1 MSQEDWSSWVEEQC
15 HDNGWTH
22 PPSISPLIWRELIDR
37 GGKGAY
43 VGSLSEFE
51 EYTQHYYGI
60 SPSTTVE
67 MDAKI
72 SAENLDAF
80 HSLQLEKGRNI
91 PSKPLHVCITQASSP
106 LAYQLAPLLLS
117 KKVFGDR
124 KIHLHLY
131 DTQDK
136 QEILQG
142 VSMELYD
149 MAHPLLAGVTCTDS
163 VQEAFR
169 EISALYI
176 LDYYND
182 SSTGTNEEL
191 SEIAQRYSKYAGILD
206 YSADKDVRVVLIGPY
221 SNTGAGIMSKFV
233 SSIDRK
239 NFISSSSLAEH
250 QASTILA
257 TKMNTTTA
265 DVTHVGILGRSQG
278 EVIAD
283 TGHVLVKNF
292 QGSVVGPNDFSINLS
307 QCLFDNKW
315 VKDDFPML
323 FSKRHTNSGCY
334 GNQGLCLAEA
344 VVLCKLMKSWCDG
357 DEMWHSVGT
366 VHEEDQDV
374 VVSYPCICKDG
385 KWERVSGID
394 IGEEVKEA
402 LETVVVKLKDKL
414 KEAFSFIN
422 KEQDSD
428 TTPSSKL

>member
-1 MSQEDWSSWVEEQC
+1 MYSKS
-15 HDNGWTH
+15 TR
-22 PPSISPLIWRELIDR
+22 PFPSRSR
-37 GGKGAY
+37 GLG
-43 VGSLSEFE
+43 
-51 EYTQHYYGI
+51 
-60 SPSTTVE
+60 
-67 MDAKI
+67 
-72 SAENLDAF
+72 
-80 HSLQLEKGRNI
+80 
-91 PSKPLHVCITQASSP
+91 
-106 LAYQLAPLLLS
+106 LATRDY
-117 KKVFGDR
+117 
-124 KIHLHLY
+124 
-131 DTQDK
+131 
-136 QEILQG
+136 
-142 VSMELYD
+142 
-149 MAHPLLAGVTCTDS
+149 PLLAGVTCTDS
-163 VQEAFR
+163 VQEAFQ

-250 QASTILA
+250 QASTILV

-265 DVTHVGILGRSQG
+265 DVAHVGILGRSQG

-366 VHEEDQDV
+366 VHTCMLILQV
-374 VVSYPCICKDG
+374 
-385 KWERVSGID
+385 
-394 IGEEVKEA
+394 
-402 LETVVVKLKDKL
+402 
-414 KEAFSFIN
+414 
-422 KEQDSD
+422 
-428 TTPSSKL
+428 